1 MRSKAAPSR
10 CMRVC
15 VCLTVVE
22 VVRSAGEALRERP
35 GGARDRGPR
44 RCRDSEGCTAVSAR
58 LSGEVTVRS
67 LGSGQKVMEDPRGL
81 TAGGD

>member
-1 MRSKAAPSR
+1 MRSKAAPS
-10 CMRVC
+10 CCVC
-15 VCLTVVE
+15 VSDRGGGGYEC
-22 VVRSAGEALRERP
+22 RRSSAGEA